1 MIAWVPLLVKE
12 LGTLCKATYI
22 MPVADFNPNTTSTQ
36 VFNPK
41 QTKFEFSILYEKGT
55 SEG

>member
-12 LGTLCKATYI
+12 LETLCNEYI
-22 MPVADFNPNTTSTQ
+22 MPVTDFNPNTTSTQ

-41 QTKFEFSILYEKGT
+41 TTKFDFSILYEKGT
-55 SEG
+55 GEG